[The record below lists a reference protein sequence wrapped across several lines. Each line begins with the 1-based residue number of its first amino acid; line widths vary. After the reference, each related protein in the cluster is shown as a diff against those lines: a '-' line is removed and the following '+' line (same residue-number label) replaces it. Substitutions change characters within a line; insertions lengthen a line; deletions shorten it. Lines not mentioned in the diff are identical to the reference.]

1 MTVESASFISQLD
14 TALPASGDAK
24 SEGDNHLRTI
34 KAAVKGSFPNLG
46 ASAVTATTAELNYLV
61 GVTSGI
67 QAQMNAE
74 AAARAAGDSLMLQ
87 ANAVWVSGTT
97 YAVGDLRYSPITFQT
112 YRRAIAGAGTTDP
125 SLDGINW
132 VAVGGST
139 LAQLHAI
146 ALSF

>member
-14 TALPASGDAK
+14 TSLPASGDAK

-46 ASAVTATTAELNYLV
+46 AQAVTVTTAELNRVAGASSNL
-61 GVTSGI
+61 
-67 QAQMNAE
+67 QAQISAIE
-74 AAARAAGDSLMLQ
+74 AVALQGAG
-87 ANAVWVSGTT
+87 VWVSGAT
-97 YAVGDLRYSPITFQT
+97 YSVGALVYSPITFQT

-125 SLDGINW
+125 SLDDSNW
-132 VAVGGST
+132 VLVGGST

>member
-1 MTVESASFISQLD
+1 MTVEAASFISQLD
-14 TALPASGDAK
+14 ASYPASGDAK

-34 KAAVKGSFPNLG
+34 KAAVKGTFPNLG
-46 ASAVTATTAELNYLV
+46 AEAVTATTAQMNYLV

-67 QAQMNAE
+67 QAQINAE
-74 AAARAAGDSLMLQ
+74 AAARAAADTLMLQ
-87 ANAVWVSGTT
+87 ANAAWVSGTT
-97 YAVGDLRYSPITFQT
+97 YSVGDLRYSPITFQT

-125 SLDGINW
+125 SLDVTNW